1 MQKAINKRNE
11 EIDKKEKD
19 IKDLKK
25 KLFEEAK
32 QRQKELILKRK
43 NEIDEKLEKTKKY
56 INEKVLKKEK
66 DYLFYKYQED
76 FEKKEKKL
84 LDKVNIIKKDHLFTQ
99 EELKEFSEKIMQQK
113 QFLQDNA
120 EEKKKQLK
128 QLWTFRSQTLPA
140 YHHPLIDKIEEEKIK
155 KLNDEGDEKR
165 KKEYNQ
171 LEKIN
176 YKPPSVKINNNL
188 KKIREKRLN
197 PITKEMVLETELKN
211 KKRLNIFRL
220 TPIHSNKKPIIKD
233 IWS

>member
-32 QRQKELILKRK
+32 QRQKEFILKRK
-43 NEIDEKLEKTKKY
+43 NEINEKLEKTKKY

-120 EEKKKQLK
+120 EEKKKQLE
-128 QLWTFRSQTLPA
+128 QLWTFRS
-140 YHHPLIDKIEEEKIK
+140 
-155 KLNDEGDEKR
+155 
-165 KKEYNQ
+165 
-171 LEKIN
+171 
-176 YKPPSVKINNNL
+176 
-188 KKIREKRLN
+188 
-197 PITKEMVLETELKN
+197 
-211 KKRLNIFRL
+211 
-220 TPIHSNKKPIIKD
+220 
-233 IWS
+233 